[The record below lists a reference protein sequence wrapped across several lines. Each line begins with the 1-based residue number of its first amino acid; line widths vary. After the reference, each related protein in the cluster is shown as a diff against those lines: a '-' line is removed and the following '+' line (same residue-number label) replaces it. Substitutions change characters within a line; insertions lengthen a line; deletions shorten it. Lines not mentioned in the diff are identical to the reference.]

1 MGRAGWWMRL
11 KGSIIGAVIALLVLA
26 VWAPR
31 AAEAQSFSV
40 VVCGKVEARQV
51 TAGSQLVYSQCGDR
65 FTTAQ
70 PYVAVIVELTNVRGR
85 TVVAV
90 ELQDPEQNAV
100 WTFTQAIAPPE
111 GQDII
116 YRKVWYWGVLPLGA
130 EPRALIAAD
139 PSLLFHLLTPTGKP
153 VRERLGEWTFRLSL
167 NNGAPGVRKFTLQ
180 AAPGAPTPGP
190 TPTPAP
196 APTAEPTP
204 AP

>member
-100 WTFTQAIAPPE
+100 WTFTQAIVPPE

-139 PSLLFHLLTPTGKP
+139 PSFLFHLLTPTGKP

-167 NNGAPGVRKFTLQ
+167 NNGVPVVRKFTLQ
-180 AAPGAPTPGP
+180 AAPGAPTPAP

>member
-26 VWAPR
+26 VWATR

-139 PSLLFHLLTPTGKP
+139 PSFLFHLLTPTGKP
-153 VRERLGEWTFRLSL
+153 VRERVGAGPSRLW
-167 NNGAPGVRKFTLQ
+167 RITW
-180 AAPGAPTPGP
+180 AAADPEFPFEPVPGAPTPG
-190 TPTPAP
+190 
-196 APTAEPTP
+196 
-204 AP
+204 